1 MMLSTANTTS
11 YGWSDNHS
19 ACSDAHESFALA
31 YALVAHI
38 DDLLTRKVCHFWDKQ
53 GRLLTKLDQVV
64 TAILT
69 DQLAG
74 G

>member
-1 MMLSTANTTS
+1 MLSEIVASTT
-11 YGWSDNHS
+11 D
-19 ACSDAHESFALA
+19 CDRQQRFALA

-38 DDLLTRKVCHFWDKQ
+38 DDLLTRQVCHFRDRE

-64 TAILT
+64 SAILT

-74 G
+74 V